1 MAEKTFTNAFHI
13 ENNQINFSITNLKD
27 LLGSNKKIINAFI
40 TASVINATGAA
51 YNFYINFEEG
61 QKSIIDRVSPSI
73 NCTLY
78 INITEELNRYLNCSS
93 ENINIT
99 FDNGLSLSPNADLKI
114 EYLQAGLSSEHN
126 TCFNFNTH
134 NSEKG
139 KINLFG
145 GSMLFKHPSGIIYNS
160 SYAQKNR
167 IDVTTVSGK
176 LISLPTH
183 CANGWKLDINQHL
196 INYDDTENNTNYIYI
211 DAEGN
216 SHEFGEK
223 YYYLTRG
230 QRVYI
235 DKNDITVDL
244 DGNLKYGNN
253 DIKIDRKT
261 TSGLTLET
269 DYSKFKGGKLLELRL
284 QEQIE
289 LEENI
294 NIIENELKQF
304 VIINKENGDTICKLK
319 DLFTNNLLTP
329 ENFKT
334 FLIKDHNLLLTESES
349 IQYLSLMLQQTES
362 SSAVHNSL
370 KVADSSYLDSVF
382 YSDNYANIKSL
393 AFKQGN
399 YSNRLVDLKRL
410 VTDLKKDL
418 ALLIKKSDYGQGEL
432 INYQYDSYIS
442 YLDKHNYNVLSDKC
456 ALNNLIGAGTD
467 LTLPSYNNQNSD
479 TADVLSIPYNHFEGG
494 YCDLQAELEC
504 INDDLD
510 LFYREYTKYYKS
522 DNSIDS
528 DKTIKV
534 LSEKKRQK
542 VLEQRLRV
550 FNKQLTN
557 RIDKLQ
563 QNIYVFE
570 TEVNNYIDT
579 ENQKLIDLQLEL
591 LIQKSE
597 SNIINMN
604 KYYKQYWSAKHNLDI
619 IYRQAP
625 VNFITDNSNVMGFNK
640 DGALVAFF
648 DMYDNY
654 TSILYEDNKPVSI
667 QDSDNHI
674 VNFEYNDDGLIDK
687 IIDETEQKTIFKY
700 NDSNLIE
707 IIKADDS
714 RTIIEY
720 TASGLISSIT
730 DTNARGIKIEY
741 DDYGRVIKVIEF
753 SNTFEI
759 SDQSHHYAEKT
770 NQRTLAL
777 IDYHDSHFSTTI
789 TDNAGITTNYIFDIL
804 GRPVTVFEGV
814 YFDPEE
820 TTRSLAI
827 EYKDNKKSFEIS
839 DNLNTINLLS
849 GKTPSENTLANG
861 SDSQRRQTFIISPSE
876 LPSGSKE
883 FVFSAWAK
891 ADSAHILNS
900 YQNPYSFSSLEGEA
914 KLHADSLKSQRKF
927 SLTAELNYSD
937 GTTDSVSAS
946 YDWLNTDWQYIA
958 LPVEILTDDTVGA
971 KLPSVF
977 PLVLGR
983 ENRTL
988 LNVKLIADYSFNVGE
1003 IQFDCFA
1010 FREGTWTYREYD
1022 SNGNVTFK
1030 QDSKN
1035 DLTTNYEYDD
1045 YNRPIKSV
1053 TINSKYKEFVSTFE
1067 YNKQGKLVRSTDYNG
1082 VVSENFYNDK
1092 GNIIKAVKYNENN
1105 PTEKIYSESKTDDK
1119 GNVTADIDESGEFN
1133 SVEYISD
1140 EAGTTVIRDGNGNF
1154 TSKGYKDGNLV
1165 SVSSGSHGE
1174 SSTNHLSYTLGCLT
1188 KTSCGGTD
1196 FSYSYDEWQRTKQI
1210 NIAGQEYLR
1219 NVYATDAD
1227 SETTYANADRVFTK
1241 KDKYGNV
1248 QQRNVTF
1255 ADGTYENIT
1264 NSYDTNSGLLT
1275 KSVIDIYSKTPYNII
1290 YGYDAQGR
1298 LTREQNK
1305 DFVKQHIYNSSGNLE
1320 RTSYTVNDTALEY
1333 SYETD
1338 ESPSPRAKKIVMP
1351 FASQNLSYDGLGR
1364 IKEITLGEKL
1374 SKNIYYAQY
1383 GDHSTNRISSVW
1395 YGVNGIRK
1403 DNSRYTY
1410 DKAGNILTVTEN
1422 GKLSAR
1428 YRYDGLN
1435 RLIREDNAAFGTFTY
1450 SYDENGNILNKTVY
1464 GYTLADTLE
1473 GGIEHVYAYKQNG
1486 WKDQLVIFDDQSCS
1500 YDAIGNPT
1508 VYRGSA
1514 ALWRGRRLINYK
1526 GVSYSYDVNGIRT
1539 DKTVNGVT
1547 VKYVC
1552 DGTTILAEQRS
1563 NSSAA
1568 QWLYY
1573 IYGADGVAGF
1583 TVNGEEYLYR
1593 KNIQGDVTHVYKK
1606 DGTLVALYS
1615 YDAWGNCK
1623 VFKPDG
1629 SPDEDEGSVGNAN
1642 PFRYRSYY
1650 FDEET
1655 GLYYLNSRYYDPE
1668 IGRFV
1673 NADDISFLDPETI
1686 NGLNL
1691 YAYCGDNPVM
1701 KIDLTGHDDS
1711 LWKWLIP
1718 GLQLLSGFA
1727 LLFVPGA
1734 QGIGISLMIG
1744 GSLGLIS
1751 NAVSPAIA
1759 QALGGVSSIA
1769 NGFGAFSTGISI
1781 IGLGIPG
1788 FIGGIT
1794 LILIGGATMAF
1805 GVNEIVTAA
1814 TGTNYIQEWIG
1825 LSDSVYNWT
1834 YFGLN
1839 LVSSIGQIAGNSYH
1853 LLKTREV
1860 RFGYKG
1866 NLKGYRY
1873 KNSKGEYLFDFD
1885 YPHGN
1890 IKKSHYHGII
1900 NGELRNR
1907 TVGHWGYLRLI
1918 WWLITRR

>member
-13 ENNQINFSITNLKD
+13 ENNQINFIITNLKD
-27 LLGSNKKIINAFI
+27 FLRPNKKIINAFL
-40 TASVINATGAA
+40 TASVINTTGAA
-51 YNFYINFEEG
+51 YNFYNNYEEG

-73 NCTLY
+73 NSTLY
-78 INITEELNRYLNCSS
+78 INITEELNRYLNSS
-93 ENINIT
+93 SGNINIT

-114 EYLQAGLSSEHN
+114 EYMQAGLSSEHN
-126 TCFNFNTH
+126 TCFNFNTY
-134 NSEKG
+134 NSKKG

-145 GSMLFKHPSGIIYNS
+145 GSMLFKHPSGTIYNS
-160 SYAQKNR
+160 SFSKKNSL
-167 IDVTTVSGK
+167 DVTTASGK
-176 LISLPTH
+176 LITFPTH
-183 CANGWKLDINQHL
+183 CAKGWKLDINQYL
-196 INYDDTENNTNYIYI
+196 INYDDVNNNSDYIYI

-216 SHEFGEK
+216 CHEFSER
-223 YYYLTRG
+223 YYYISKG
-230 QRVYI
+230 QRVYVE
-235 DKNDITVDL
+235 KNNVTVDM

-269 DYSKFKGGKLLELRL
+269 DYSKFKGSKLLELRQ
-284 QEQIE
+284 QEQVE
-289 LEENI
+289 LEENY
-294 NIIENELKQF
+294 EALKKQLQQY
-304 VIINKENGDTICKLK
+304 VIINKGNGEDPDYLK
-319 DLFTNNLLTP
+319 NHFIDGILIP
-329 ENFKT
+329 ENFSEFT
-334 FLIKDHNLLLTESES
+334 ASDNRLIFTESEA
-349 IQYLSLMLQQTES
+349 IQYNSLLLQQTT
-362 SSAVHNSL
+362 
-370 KVADSSYLDSVF
+370 
-382 YSDNYANIKSL
+382 SDPVKNPS
-393 AFKQGN
+393 
-399 YSNRLVDLKRL
+399 LKRL
-410 VTDLKKDL
+410 KSGIYDPAINYSDKKLSEKGSTNFKTNRYSDCLVDMKLLLSDLKKDL
-418 ALLIKKSDYGQGEL
+418 ITLSKKNNYGS
-432 INYQYDSYIS
+432 IVSTDNYQYDIYIDFLKEHAYS
-442 YLDKHNYNVLSDKC
+442 AIEKCCLNIRSANYDKLLTESTPYIDSADTLSVPYSHLSF
-456 ALNNLIGAGTD
+456 AL
-467 LTLPSYNNQNSD
+467 
-479 TADVLSIPYNHFEGG
+479 
-494 YCDLQAELEC
+494 CDLKAEYQRIC
-504 INDDLD
+504 DDID
-510 LFYREYTKYYKS
+510 EYYR
-522 DNSIDS
+522 
-528 DKTIKV
+528 KTEVGTPIETVKI
-534 LSEKKRQK
+534 RQK

-550 FNKQLTN
+550 FEKEFSD
-557 RIDKLQ
+557 RVDKLQ
-563 QNIYVFE
+563 QNITAFE
-570 TEVNNYIDT
+570 SAINDYLNDEQRSLTD
-579 ENQKLIDLQLEL
+579 QQIDL
-591 LIQKSE
+591 LIKAAE
-597 SNIINMN
+597 ENAENIK

-640 DGALVAFF
+640 DGALVAYF

-687 IIDETEQKTIFKY
+687 IIDENEQKTIFKY

-707 IIKADDS
+707 IINADDS

-730 DTNARGIKIEY
+730 DTNARGIKTEY

-759 SDQSHHYAEKT
+759 SDQGHHYAEKT

-861 SDSQRRQTFIISPSE
+861 SDSQRRQTFIISPLE

-900 YQNPYSFSSLEGEA
+900 YQNPYSFSSLEEEA

-1022 SNGNVTFK
+1022 TNGNVTFE
-1030 QDSKN
+1030 QNSKN

-1053 TINSKYKEFVSTFE
+1053 TINSKYKEFVNTFE

-1082 VVSENFYNDK
+1082 VVSENFYDDK
-1092 GNIIKAVKYNENN
+1092 GNIIKTVKYNENN

-1119 GNVTADIDESGEFN
+1119 GNVTADIDESGEYN
-1133 SVEYISD
+1133 CVEYISD
-1140 EAGTTVIRDGNGNF
+1140 EAGSTVIKDGNGNF
-1154 TSKGYKDGNLV
+1154 TSKGYKNGNLV

-1188 KTSCGGTD
+1188 KTSCGDAD
-1196 FSYSYDEWQRTKQI
+1196 FTYSYDEWQRTKQI
-1210 NIAGQEYLR
+1210 NIAGQEYLH
-1219 NVYATDAD
+1219 NVYANDTD
-1227 SETTYANADRVFTK
+1227 SETTYANGDHLHVK
-1241 KDKYGNV
+1241 NDKYGNLKY
-1248 QQRNVTF
+1248 RKTTF
-1255 ADGTYENIT
+1255 ADSTYESIE
-1264 NSYDTNSGLLT
+1264 NSYDANSGLLT
-1275 KSVIDIYSKTPYNII
+1275 KSDIDIHFKTPYNII

-1298 LTREQNK
+1298 LTSEQNK

-1320 RTSYTVNDTALEY
+1320 HTSYTVNDKALEY

-1338 ESPSPRAKKIVMP
+1338 ESPSPRTKKIVMP

-1450 SYDENGNILNKTVY
+1450 SYDENGNILTKTVY
-1464 GYTLADTLE
+1464 GYTLSDTLE

-1486 WKDQLVIFDDQSCS
+1486 WKDQLVLFDDQSCS

-1526 GVSYSYDVNGIRT
+1526 GVSYSYDANGIRT

-1552 DGTTILAEQRS
+1552 DGTTVLAEQRS
-1563 NSSAA
+1563 NSSAT

-1668 IGRFV
+1668 TGRFV
-1673 NADDISFLDPETI
+1673 NADDISFLDPESI

-1701 KIDLTGHDDS
+1701 YIDPDGHAILSILAAIAIAFFVGGTIGAAGTFLGDVVASAITGNLEWS
-1711 LWKWLIP
+1711 SWETYVGNIIGGGIGGALSLIP
-1718 GLQLLSGFA
+1718 GSGIY
-1727 LLFVPGA
+1727 
-1734 QGIGISLMIG
+1734 IG
-1744 GSLGLIS
+1744 
-1751 NAVSPAIA
+1751 AIA
-1759 QALGGVSSIA
+1759 SGTLGTF
-1769 NGFGAFSTGISI
+1769 FGT
-1781 IGLGIPG
+1781 
-1788 FIGGIT
+1788 T
-1794 LILIGGATMAF
+1794 LEKI
-1805 GVNEIVTAA
+1805 
-1814 TGTNYIQEWIG
+1814 TGTNDRSWTEIILETAFSLAISSLTAGMTKYLKIPGITQGSHSWQQIFKSG
-1825 LSDSVYNWT
+1825 FTKAIKYGFNMSVKTLAKGAVYM
-1834 YFGLN
+1834 
-1839 LVSSIGQIAGNSYH
+1839 LVSSFTTGFFANVIIQNIIKNIID
-1853 LLKTREV
+1853 
-1860 RFGYKG
+1860 RFIKYYK
-1866 NLKGYRY
+1866 
-1873 KNSKGEYLFDFD
+1873 
-1885 YPHGN
+1885 
-1890 IKKSHYHGII
+1890 
-1900 NGELRNR
+1900 
-1907 TVGHWGYLRLI
+1907 
-1918 WWLITRR
+1918 

>member
-1 MAEKTFTNAFHI
+1 MAEKTFTNAFRI
-13 ENNQINFSITNLKD
+13 ENNQINFIITNFKD
-27 LLGSNKKIINAFI
+27 LLGSNKKIINAFL
-40 TASVINATGAA
+40 TASVINTTGVA
-51 YNFYINFEEG
+51 YNFYNNFEEG

-73 NCTLY
+73 NSTLY
-78 INITEELNRYLNCSS
+78 VNITEELNRYLNSS
-93 ENINIT
+93 SGNINIT
-99 FDNGLSLSPNADLKI
+99 FDNGLSLASNADLKI
-114 EYLQAGLSSEHN
+114 EYMQADLSSEHN
-126 TCFNFNTH
+126 TCFNFNTY

-145 GSMLFKHPSGIIYNS
+145 GSMLFKHPSGTIYNS
-160 SYAQKNR
+160 SFSQKNS
-167 IDVTTVSGK
+167 IDVTTASGK
-176 LISLPTH
+176 LISFPTH
-183 CANGWKLDINQHL
+183 CANGWKLNISQHL
-196 INYDDTENNTNYIYI
+196 INHDDTENNTNYLYI

-216 SHEFGEK
+216 CHEFSEK
-223 YYYLTRG
+223 YYYISKG
-230 QRVYI
+230 QRVYVE
-235 DKNDITVDL
+235 KNKITVDM
-244 DGNLKYGNN
+244 DGNLKYGNY

-269 DYSKFKGGKLLELRL
+269 DYSKFKGSKLLELRQ
-284 QEQIE
+284 QEQVE
-289 LEENI
+289 LEENY
-294 NIIENELKQF
+294 EALKKQLQQY
-304 VIINKENGDTICKLK
+304 VIINKGNGEDPDYLK
-319 DLFTNNLLTP
+319 NHFIDGILTP
-329 ENFKT
+329 ENFSK
-334 FLIKDHNLLLTESES
+334 FSASNNRLIFSENEA
-349 IQYLSLMLQQTES
+349 IQYNALLIQQFKTTKTDNS
-362 SSAVHNSL
+362 SFKSITG
-370 KVADSSYLDSVF
+370 SSYDENEF
-382 YSDNYANIKSL
+382 YSDEKLSDYARSFEIN
-393 AFKQGN
+393 G
-399 YSNRLVDLKRL
+399 YSKNLVDLRRL
-410 VTDLKKDL
+410 VFDLKKDL
-418 ALLIKKSDYGQGEL
+418 FLLTKKANYGSYDNEKCVL
-432 INYQYDSYIS
+432 NYQYEEYST
-442 YLDKHNYNVLSDKC
+442 YLNEHQYDHLHKC
-456 ALNNLIGAGTD
+456 ALSGLFGVGANEGLPVIRSTPVDEIDD
-467 LTLPSYNNQNSD
+467 LY
-479 TADVLSIPYNHFEGG
+479 IRYKHFFTT

-504 INDDLD
+504 ITDDLD
-510 LFYREYTKYYKS
+510 LFNTNNSKFYNDNGELDELKTTNYKKE
-522 DNSIDS
+522 
-528 DKTIKV
+528 KT
-534 LSEKKRQK
+534 RQK
-542 VLEQRLRV
+542 VLEKRLRV
-550 FNKQLTN
+550 FQKEFSN
-557 RIDKLQ
+557 RVEKLQ
-563 QNIYVFE
+563 QNINQFDYE
-570 TEVNNYIDT
+570 INEYIT
-579 ENQKLIDLQLEL
+579 IQQGKLVDQQIDL
-591 LIQKSE
+591 LIKAAEQNAE
-597 SNIINMN
+597 NIK

-640 DGALVAFF
+640 DGALVAYF

-687 IIDETEQKTIFKY
+687 IIDENEQKTIFKY

-707 IIKADDS
+707 IINADDS

-759 SDQSHHYAEKT
+759 SDQGHHYAEKT

-900 YQNPYSFSSLEGEA
+900 YQNPYSFSSLEEEA
-914 KLHADSLKSQRKF
+914 KLYADSLKSQRKF

-1053 TINSKYKEFVSTFE
+1053 TINSKYKEFVNTYE

-1082 VVSENFYNDK
+1082 VVSESFYDDK
-1092 GNIIKAVKYNENN
+1092 GNIIKTVKYNENN
-1105 PTEKIYSESKTDDK
+1105 PTEKIYSESKTDNK
-1119 GNVTADIDESGEFN
+1119 GNVTADIDESGEYN
-1133 SVEYISD
+1133 CVEYISD
-1140 EAGTTVIRDGNGNF
+1140 EAGSTVIKDGNGNF
-1154 TSKGYKDGNLV
+1154 TSKGYKNGNLV

-1188 KTSCGGTD
+1188 KTSCGRTD

-1219 NVYATDAD
+1219 NVYATDTD

-1275 KSVIDIYSKTPYNII
+1275 KSDIDIHFKTPYNII

-1298 LTREQNK
+1298 LTSEQNK
-1305 DFVKQHIYNSSGNLE
+1305 DFVRQHIYNSSGNLE
-1320 RTSYTVNDTALEY
+1320 RTSYIVNDKALEY

-1338 ESPSPRAKKIVMP
+1338 ESPSPRTKKILMP

-1403 DNSRYTY
+1403 DNIRYTY

-1486 WKDQLVIFDDQSCS
+1486 WKDQLVLFDDQSCS

-1514 ALWRGRRLINYK
+1514 AVWRGRRLVNYK

-1539 DKTVNGVT
+1539 DKTLNGVT

-1563 NSSAA
+1563 NSSAT

-1606 DGTLVALYS
+1606 DGALVALYS

-1655 GLYYLNSRYYDPE
+1655 GLYYLNSRYYDP
-1668 IGRFV
+1668 
-1673 NADDISFLDPETI
+1673 A
-1686 NGLNL
+1686 
-1691 YAYCGDNPVM
+1691 
-1701 KIDLTGHDDS
+1701 LTD
-1711 LWKWLIP
+1711 
-1718 GLQLLSGFA
+1718 
-1727 LLFVPGA
+1727 
-1734 QGIGISLMIG
+1734 
-1744 GSLGLIS
+1744 LIS
-1751 NAVSPAIA
+1751 
-1759 QALGGVSSIA
+1759 
-1769 NGFGAFSTGISI
+1769 
-1781 IGLGIPG
+1781 
-1788 FIGGIT
+1788 T
-1794 LILIGGATMAF
+1794 LIA
-1805 GVNEIVTAA
+1805 EI
-1814 TGTNYIQEWIG
+1814 I
-1825 LSDSVYNWT
+1825 L
-1834 YFGLN
+1834 
-1839 LVSSIGQIAGNSYH
+1839 
-1853 LLKTREV
+1853 
-1860 RFGYKG
+1860 
-1866 NLKGYRY
+1866 
-1873 KNSKGEYLFDFD
+1873 
-1885 YPHGN
+1885 
-1890 IKKSHYHGII
+1890 
-1900 NGELRNR
+1900 
-1907 TVGHWGYLRLI
+1907 
-1918 WWLITRR
+1918 